1 MMNSRREVEWIRDYL
16 VGRLPEEE
24 RIAFEDRLARDPAL
38 VHEFEQSLGLRAG
51 LRELRAQ
58 SVLAAATSSARYQR
72 TRPLSYRLRI
82 AAAAVIVG
90 ATLVVAWRVNQE
102 SSVLTALPAPGPTSG
117 AASLIA
123 THFTFVAMRGGG
135 IPKLALPSSGLIE
148 LRAAPEMRT
157 TESYRVTLV
166 RAPAGGTAERVGV
179 VTGLR
184 LGTDGYLHCYA
195 DSSRLAPGS
204 YGLRIEATGTGSS
217 SAQVFPFVLQ
227 PAAVTAS
234 P

>member
-1 MMNSRREVEWIRDYL
+1 MMSSSRQVEWIRDYL
-16 VGRLPEEE
+16 VGRLPEDE

-38 VHEFEQSLGLRAG
+38 VREFEQSLKLRDG

-58 SVLAAATSSARYQR
+58 GRLAAATSSARTQR
-72 TRPLSYRLRI
+72 PRPLWYRLRV

-102 SSVLTALPAPGPTSG
+102 SSVLTALPASSPTSD

-123 THFTFVAMRGGG
+123 AHFTFVAMRGGG

-148 LRAAPEMRT
+148 LRAAPETRMA
-157 TESYRVTLV
+157 ESYRVTLI
-166 RAPAGGTAERVGV
+166 RTLEDGATQRVGV

-184 LGTDGYLHCYA
+184 LGTDGYVHCYA

-204 YGLRIEATGTGSS
+204 YGLRIEASGTGSPG
-217 SAQVFPFVLQ
+217 AQVFPFVLQ
-227 PAAVTAS
+227 PAGVAAS